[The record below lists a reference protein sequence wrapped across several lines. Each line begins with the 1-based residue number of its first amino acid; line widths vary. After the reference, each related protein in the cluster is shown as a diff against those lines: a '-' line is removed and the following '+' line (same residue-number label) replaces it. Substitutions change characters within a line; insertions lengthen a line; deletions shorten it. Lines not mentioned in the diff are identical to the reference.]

1 MKKAA
6 IIIVIIV
13 AVIGGLTYMT
23 LSQAGYRAEVCMEF
37 QGKQNCASA
46 AGSSQQ
52 QAIRTATDLACA
64 TISSGV
70 TDTMACSNTKPIS
83 VKQLSG
89 K

>member
-1 MKKAA
+1 VKRALL
-6 IIIVIIV
+6 IITILLV
-13 AVIGGLTYMT
+13 VIGGLTYLT
-23 LSQAGYRAEVCMEF
+23 LSQASHRVEVCLEF

-70 TDTMACSNTKPIS
+70 TDTMACSNTKPTSIRS
-83 VKQLSG
+83 LNG